1 MSTETK
7 PVPDWLNAT
16 SEAHKRAFDVAAA
29 VPPEVLKGMHESTCV
44 ALQVCAFLQEKRFD
58 GSNPAVLEGLFLAIQ
73 MMGGP
78 AAAAHLLGY
87 CSVRSA

>member
-7 PVPDWLNAT
+7 PEQDWLNAT
-16 SEAHKRAFDVAAA
+16 TEARKHAFNVAAA
-29 VPPEVLKGMHESTCV
+29 VPPEMLKGMHKSVCV
-44 ALQVCAFLQEKRFD
+44 ALQVCAFLQEKGFD
-58 GSNPAVLEGLFLAIQ
+58 GADPAVLEGLFIALQ

-78 AAAAHLLGY
+78 AGAANVVGY